1 MRKFCE
7 IIKGNAQEIINFEK
21 IVPLI
26 IQELES

>member
-7 IIKGNAQEIINFEK
+7 IIKGNAQEIINFKK

-26 IQELES
+26 IEELES